1 MGLRKIQR
9 PMTSTSASMTLM
21 SLRGNSIR
29 SRLVQTCKPLPI
41 CCLCWTLL
49 GSTTLWFI
57 PEFRNSHIQWQSQT
71 AHRPSSLKK
80 LAHRRHANIIS
91 PTLEDATDTRRACR
105 HNDDLAHNH
114 RVRTEG
120 KRFIQLEHERLGHE
134 LFNDCVTRT
143 IPCGRVN
150 DGMSIIKRREA
161 DVEMVET
168 RINELDRMHRD
179 FKQPGKR
186 SMRGKVRT
194 ESIPGQQAAAKWEG
208 ITTTLKVEIACANQ
222 FYYFTAASL
231 EPLRGV
237 E

>member
-1 MGLRKIQR
+1 ML
-9 PMTSTSASMTLM
+9 PMCCKNLIENARVQSMV
-21 SLRGNSIR
+21 RIAG
-29 SRLVQTCKPLPI
+29 VV
-41 CCLCWTLL
+41 
-49 GSTTLWFI
+49 
-57 PEFRNSHIQWQSQT
+57 RNSHIQWQSQT

-80 LAHRRHANIIS
+80 LAHWRHANIIS
-91 PTLEDATDTRRACR
+91 PTLEDTTDTRRACR

-134 LFNDCVTRT
+134 LFDDCVTRT

-150 DGMSIIKRREA
+150 DGMSIIKRRET

-179 FKQPGKR
+179 TKQPRKDG
-186 SMRGKVRT
+186 MRGKVRT
-194 ESIPGQQAAAKWEG
+194 ESITSQQAAAKWEG
-208 ITTTLKVEIACANQ
+208 ITTTLKGDIVFANQ
-222 FYYFTAASL
+222 FRYFTATSL

-237 E
+237 D

>member
-21 SLRGNSIR
+21 ALRGNSIR
-29 SRLVQTCKPLPI
+29 SRLVPTCKPLSI

-49 GSTTLWFI
+49 GSTTLWLI
-57 PEFRNSHIQWQSQT
+57 AEFRNSHIQWQRQT

-80 LAHRRHANIIS
+80 LAHWRHANIIS

-134 LFNDCVTRT
+134 LLNDCVTRA

-150 DGMSIIKRREA
+150 DGMSIIKWREA

-168 RINELDRMHRD
+168 RIDELNRMHWD
-179 FKQPGKR
+179 SKQPR
-186 SMRGKVRT
+186 EHNMRGKVRT
-194 ESIPGQQAAAKWEG
+194 ESITSQQAAAKWED
-208 ITTTLKVEIACANQ
+208 ITTTLKGDIAFANQ
-222 FYYFTAASL
+222 FCYFTAASL

-237 E
+237 D